1 MEFFG
6 FISSVFLEYSYIAVF
21 GVLLLCG
28 IGLPVP
34 EEITLIAAGVAVY
47 EGKAELVTMTIITI
61 VGILAGD
68 SILFYWGHRYGGAL
82 LQKPFVARLLHV
94 ERMNKV
100 RREFDRHGTKSVFFG
115 RFFAGIRGLVYFT
128 AGTLGMR
135 YRTFLLLDLL
145 GALLSAPI
153 SVWLG
158 FKFGAEIERLLG
170 YVKQF
175 DRALLIVLALLIL
188 YLLVR
193 RGGGDKSSA
202 TTDASQAPATPPSSL
217 KKGSLKRASGGE
229 PS

>member
-6 FISSVFLEYSYIAVF
+6 TLSAMFLEYSYLAVF

-28 IGLPVP
+28 LGLPLP

-47 EGKAELVTMTIITI
+47 EGKAELWPMIGVTI
-61 VGILAGD
+61 VGILVGD
-68 SILFYWGHRYGGAL
+68 SILFYWGRRYGPSL
-82 LQKPFVARLLHV
+82 LQRPFIARLLHV

-100 RREFDRHGTKSVFFG
+100 RREFERHGTKSVFFG
-115 RFFAGIRGLVYFT
+115 RFFAGIRGLVFFT
-128 AGTLGMR
+128 AGTLGMK

-158 FKFGAEIERLLG
+158 FRFGAEIEELLG

-175 DRALLIVLALLIL
+175 DRGLLVVLVSFVIYLIV
-188 YLLVR
+188 R
-193 RGGGDKSSA
+193 NWK
-202 TTDASQAPATPPSSL
+202 TPRPTANPP
-217 KKGSLKRASGGE
+217 GPE
-229 PS
+229 TI